1 MTVPVLIQAVLLVL
15 TVFCVVGWKRV
26 GCCPL
31 QHNIMSPCVAKMSP
45 LSFNECFVLMRILF
59 DTACW
64 LLFESPCCL
73 FLEMASKCL
82 SENLWLSR
90 HNSAL
95 SGVRGRP
102 TVWAWRIL
110 RCHMCVLVGLVRVL
124 VVPPQTLITP
134 YSNILLFQR
143 THPPSDM
150 NSPHL
155 PRSND
160 VLVELYETL
169 KHWIVQRWF
178 VPLFTDISPAEL
190 DALWREP
197 PYTLG
202 GANEHFSEKDIMT
215 EGRVCCTEQRNIW
228 IGSKPH

>member
-102 TVWAWRIL
+102 TVWAWRVL

-160 VLVELYETL
+160 VLCWTVWNFEALDCPTL
-169 KHWIVQRWF
+169 IC
-178 VPLFTDISPAEL
+178 SPFYRHLSCWAGCSL
-190 DALWREP
+190 
-197 PYTLG
+197 
-202 GANEHFSEKDIMT
+202 
-215 EGRVCCTEQRNIW
+215 EGTTVHSW
-228 IGSKPH
+228 GSKWTLLRKRHHDRR